1 VLYARWTE
9 RQPHGGR
16 EGGREGYTERME
28 RGEVRERQAVR
39 GGGAEDGESV
49 HTDEL
54 EGPFGNRLP
63 EPQYTHTHTQH
74 IYITEELE
82 GRLGNRLQE
91 RSRPPRAHG
100 LST

>member
-63 EPQYTHTHTQH
+63 EPQYTHTHKAY
-74 IYITEELE
+74 IYYGGV
-82 GRLGNRLQE
+82 GRTPWQQTARAKPTTKGT
-91 RSRPPRAHG
+91 RP
-100 LST
+100 